1 MSETPEIPQSTAL
14 HEVREIDSLAE
25 VMARD
30 PEGYSRQD
38 RNRIIEALRAHRA
51 RIAAAE
57 AAGQKVPRAQKTAS
71 KIPLS
76 STADKPLEEMG
87 L

>member
-1 MSETPEIPQSTAL
+1 MAEIPQSTAL
-14 HEVREIDSLAE
+14 REASESDSLAE
-25 VMARD
+25 VMSRD
-30 PEGYSRQD
+30 PEGLSRQD
-38 RNRIIEALRAHRA
+38 RNRIIEALRAQRA

-57 AAGQKVPRAQKTAS
+57 AAGTKVPRAQKKAD

-76 STADKPLEEMG
+76 STATKPLDEMG